1 MFDIKLPVNPLWLI
15 LCIWFHLVGILSF
28 KATMYDVASFCAA
41 LKYVGSISLETLHD
55 RTDLIFF
62 GTLNALCEFLVS

>member
-1 MFDIKLPVNPLWLI
+1 MFNIKLPVNPLWLI
-15 LCIWFHLVGILSF
+15 LRIWFHPVGILSF

-41 LKYVGSISLETLHD
+41 LKYVGSISVETLHN

-62 GTLNALCEFLVS
+62 GILNARSEFLAS

>member
-1 MFDIKLPVNPLWLI
+1 MFNIKLPVNPLWLI
-15 LCIWFHLVGILSF
+15 LCIWFHPVGILSF

-41 LKYVGSISLETLHD
+41 LKYVGSISVETLHN

-62 GTLNALCEFLVS
+62 GILNARSEFLAS